1 MYTITIHTHF
11 AAAHLIKGYEGGC
24 VGLHGHN
31 YRVEASVQTDT
42 LSEVGIGVD
51 FKELKLILQ
60 SVVKELDHRN
70 LNELPPFV
78 EENPTTENLARY
90 IYTALKRKLG
100 RSVRLAS
107 VRVWESETSSVT
119 YTEEE
124 GA

>member
-1 MYTITIHTHF
+1 MYKVTIETHF
-11 AAAHLIKGYEGGC
+11 AAAHMIKGYEGGS

-31 YRVEASVQTDT
+31 YRVESSVKTGT
-42 LSEVGIGVD
+42 LTNIGIAVD

-70 LNELPPFV
+70 LNEVTPFT
-78 EENPTTENLARY
+78 EDNPTTENLAKY
-90 IYTALKRKLG
+90 IYTQLKRKLG
-100 RSVRLAS
+100 RSVQLDS

-124 GA
+124 AK